1 MTDAVA
7 ILRKHVQ
14 TVASA
19 KRAISGTAKPRPAEA
34 DLIAAGLDELSDL
47 LREMIAR
54 REARAAMAEDAS

>member
-19 KRAISGTAKPRPAEA
+19 KRAISGAAKPRPAEK
-34 DLIAAGLDELSDL
+34 DLLVKDLEDLSDL

-54 REARAAMAEDAS
+54 REARTAGGEGAP